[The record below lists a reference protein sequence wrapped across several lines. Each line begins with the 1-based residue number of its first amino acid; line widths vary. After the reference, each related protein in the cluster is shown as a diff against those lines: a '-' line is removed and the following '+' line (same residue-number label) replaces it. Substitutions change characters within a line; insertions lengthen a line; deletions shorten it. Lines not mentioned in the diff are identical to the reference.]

1 MIDLIVK
8 NEIPRKSRYEV
19 LKDKYIDYAELLSQS
34 NLAELDMNVTKAKY
48 NILQDISLTLAKIY
62 DEMRDVKHDS

>member
-8 NEIPRKSRYEV
+8 NDTPRKSRYEV
-19 LKDKYIDYAELLSQS
+19 LKDKYVDYAELLSQS

-62 DEMRDVKHDS
+62 DEMNERG